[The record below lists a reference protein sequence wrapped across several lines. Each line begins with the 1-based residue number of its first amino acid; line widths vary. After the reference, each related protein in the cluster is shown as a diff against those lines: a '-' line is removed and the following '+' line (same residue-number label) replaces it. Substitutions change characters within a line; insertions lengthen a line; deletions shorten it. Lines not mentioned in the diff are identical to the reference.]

1 MPSKWQVHPRS
12 IGASLSFQEQ
22 CVMPDNVVS
31 RLSHRSRTQ
40 LLYVASNQVQC
51 CNAYLGAFGSGP
63 AQGDLEQSR
72 KWGADWFTFDVYGV
86 NRSSLCRSI
95 LIIIDLYKSH
105 DDKWWHH
112 VVGIRVMGCVSVIDL
127 PYRCRAPARQHPE
140 RKAWCLH
147 CLVSESSWLVLIFC
161 KTFFLES
168 LAQWLWNVLKLC
180 GWTQLLLKAFVA
192 KCQKR
197 GRWSLQIHLECLAC
211 TNKFAVFAVFAVLL
225 LISGF
230 NYWNLPRICNGLS
243 FVNPTLCNWCLCN
256 LCNTMIPLWSLCI
269 FCQEHPRASKSRPR
283 AVQEQSELPEACQ
296 RSVAEHRLQPHS
308 QPKRLASANLNQ
320 HGNITT
326 IHSCHISVPGSW
338 G

>member
-1 MPSKWQVHPRS
+1 MVAPRGGDSSDGMCFRDRSAVQVP
-12 IGASLSFQEQ
+12 
-22 CVMPDNVVS
+22 
-31 RLSHRSRTQ
+31 
-40 LLYVASNQVQC
+40 
-51 CNAYLGAFGSGP
+51 GSSTT
-63 AQGDLEQSR
+63 ASR
-72 KWGADWFTFDVYGV
+72 KESMVPTLPGV
-86 NRSSLCRSI
+86 RIILTSSDI
-95 LIIIDLYKSH
+95 LQD
-105 DDKWWHH
+105 
-112 VVGIRVMGCVSVIDL
+112 
-127 PYRCRAPARQHPE
+127 
-140 RKAWCLH
+140 
-147 CLVSESSWLVLIFC
+147 
-161 KTFFLES
+161 FFLES